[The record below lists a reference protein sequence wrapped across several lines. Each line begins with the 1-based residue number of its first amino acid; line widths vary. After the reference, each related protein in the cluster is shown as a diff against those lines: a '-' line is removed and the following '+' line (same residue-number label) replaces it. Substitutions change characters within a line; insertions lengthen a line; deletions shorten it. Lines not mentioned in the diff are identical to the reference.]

1 MTIFETKK
9 SLILA
14 HSVEFARS
22 KLLESC
28 DSKCFL
34 CENSPV
40 KSDECRNSFE
50 AEFARLNDS
59 DDFDDHV
66 FSSDSGTISDLA
78 DPYTHLNSGQI
89 LQRSGSFQL
98 KRRHR
103 FTTDDDFDAEN
114 SSFESTRELFTP
126 PPGGNRFRS

>member
-1 MTIFETKK
+1 MIRAKNCLSLNIFEN
-9 SLILA
+9 SL
-14 HSVEFARS
+14 E
-22 KLLESC
+22 
-28 DSKCFL
+28 
-34 CENSPV
+34 
-40 KSDECRNSFE
+40 KSDDHRNSFE
-50 AEFARLNDS
+50 ADFARLNDS

-126 PPGGNRFRS
+126 PPGNRFWS

>member
-1 MTIFETKK
+1 M
-9 SLILA
+9 ILN
-14 HSVEFARS
+14 VFFV
-22 KLLESC
+22 K
-28 DSKCFL
+28 
-34 CENSPV
+34 NSPV